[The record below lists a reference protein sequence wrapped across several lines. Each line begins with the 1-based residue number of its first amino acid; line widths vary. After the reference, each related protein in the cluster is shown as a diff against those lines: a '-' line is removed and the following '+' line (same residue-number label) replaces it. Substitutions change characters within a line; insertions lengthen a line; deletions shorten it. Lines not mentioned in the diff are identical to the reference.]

1 MRYVADANMVNNNNN
16 SNNVGDGVYARRR
29 YLGLPAVTKAFDG
42 INHYALFQKLIE
54 HLSLRM
60 VMT

>member
-1 MRYVADANMVNNNNN
+1 MVNNNNN

-42 INHYALFQKLIE
+42 INHCALFQKLIE
-54 HLSLRM
+54 HLS
-60 VMT
+60 